1 MKNTEIEDKIKELVE
16 NMRPYL
22 NMDGGDMEFV
32 KYEDHYVYIKLQGA
46 CANYLYQDNTINDN
60 LLEYFKEEIPE
71 IEGIIK
77 VDL

>member
-46 CANYLYQDNTINDN
+46 CANCLYQDNTINDN

-77 VDL
+77 VEL